1 MIVAS
6 YRAYTRKPS
15 CLEQH
20 QPVTRWNARKYERCD
35 SLSPLSSTVV
45 QQINIIIIAAVATD
59 AGINNIRSGKTNVDI
74 FVVVVVVVFCIQST

>member
-45 QQINIIIIAAVATD
+45 QQINIIIAAVATD
-59 AGINNIRSGKTNVDI
+59 AGINNIRSVKKNADI